1 MKLEGILSKL
11 VHILNLNED
20 PMLSEKIKINLE
32 KKTVIVTR
40 TFLKNE
46 PNTVHQ
52 IVLKGVNIFDN
63 HALIC
68 Y

>member
-1 MKLEGILSKL
+1 
-11 VHILNLNED
+11 
-20 PMLSEKIKINLE
+20 MLSEKIKINLE